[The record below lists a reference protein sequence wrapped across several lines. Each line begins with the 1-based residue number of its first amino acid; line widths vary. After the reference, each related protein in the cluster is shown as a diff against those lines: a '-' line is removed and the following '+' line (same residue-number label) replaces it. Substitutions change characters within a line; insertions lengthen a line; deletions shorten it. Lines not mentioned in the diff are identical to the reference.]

1 MALRFLIGR
10 AGSGKTRH
18 CLEAIRRELRAGPDG
33 PPLLLLVPEQ
43 AAFQTTRD
51 LLAGLPGFS
60 RAEVVSFRRLTR
72 MVFADLGPPA
82 QPPLSESARLLVLR
96 NLLARHRGRLDGFGA
111 AAADSPGFTAA
122 LAASLTELAQYR
134 QGPEELAARLE
145 ALRAGGAGHS
155 ALAVKLADLRL
166 LSAEYRAFLSGRFTD
181 PDEHLSLVAGRLAD
195 WGAAAG
201 CRLWVDGFTGFTP
214 QEYEVLARLIP
225 VAERTEIAL
234 TLDPEDPVID
244 APYSDAPRPDGGV
257 FDLTAETYRRLH
269 RLGTGAGLRPTAYRL
284 RRWPGVRFAGSPE
297 LAHLEAG
304 FPAAEPR
311 PFPDEPTDLV
321 LVSAPDPRAEVR
333 AAAAEIT
340 ALVRDRGY
348 RWSHA
353 AVVLRDLP
361 GYADLV
367 AEVFAERGIPHFVD
381 RRTPVG
387 RHPLTNLIRTALRA
401 VAGDAWDTAAVTA
414 FCKNDL
420 AGLPRADIDRLEVAA
435 RALGLTGPAA
445 WPDPRP
451 WPDAGG
457 AVPAGFD
464 PDTARRA
471 ATAALRNLRDRT
483 VGGAGP
489 PTVREIAAALWG
501 MLEELGVP
509 ERLLA
514 WADAAESAGDPGTAD
529 RDRAV
534 LALIRETLE
543 QTVDALGGTRQS
555 LADFADALEPALASL
570 TVGQIPP
577 GLDGVLVG
585 DVGRSRFPALRAV
598 LILGAGEGLFP
609 RAAAEDTVL
618 DDADRRRFAEAGGE
632 LAPTAERR
640 LFDESHLAYTAL
652 TRASRRVWVSRP
664 RRDLDGRPVGP
675 GRMIARL
682 RELFPRLREHVLADG
697 PAPLAAIDTPDA
709 LAAALGAADAA
720 APEPSPSAQGLLFPT
735 VFTELREGAAS
746 AEAIARRAVL
756 SAAAD
761 ELRTDPAVGPLLGR
775 MLAARGP
782 GVEPRLPPELAAR
795 LFGPVLRTDVS
806 RLERFAECPFRHFAA
821 AVLRPAA
828 PTGARGGASFDLVR
842 FQRTAV
848 ERFLGAVLANPPDGP
863 DAVRTAMD
871 SAVMSA
877 LVETLPDTGRGLDAR
892 RRFQL
897 ERARRRLHELAESLA
912 PALPAERLTP
922 AAARVGFGAPGDPLP
937 ALTLPLAGGGAAAVE
952 ITGRITRID
961 AADRGD
967 GGTAVAVRDFRAA
980 GRAVSLA
987 RLWHGLSLRPAVHLL
1002 VLQEHGARLPALGGP
1017 VSPAAAVSTPLSPE
1031 PPRLSHPPREPPDSA
1046 GTGAPTTR
1054 QRGLLVEEFLSLLDA
1069 GTGTGPSPSYHF
1081 RLDRDRRLVDR
1092 NRSDVLTAAQMT
1104 GLLAHVRSVL
1114 AGLAERILGG
1124 EIAVRPY
1131 RLGAA
1136 VPCRSCASRR
1146 FCRFDPETAGFRRLE
1161 ELDRAAVLDR
1171 VGGITPARTGPEPR
1185 SPL

>member
-18 CLEAIRRELRAGPDG
+18 CLEAIRRELRADPDG

-43 AAFQTTRD
+43 AAFLATRE
-51 LLAGLPGFS
+51 LLDGLPGYR

-111 AAADSPGFTAA
+111 AADGPGFAAA
-122 LAASLTELAQYR
+122 LAGSLTELAQYR

-145 ALRAGGAGHS
+145 ALRGSGAEHS
-155 ALAVKLADLRL
+155 ALAAKLADLRL

-214 QEYEVLARLIP
+214 QEYEVLARLLP

-234 TLDPEDPVID
+234 TLDPDDPVID
-244 APYSDAPRPDGGV
+244 APYADAPRPDGGV
-257 FDLTAETYRRLH
+257 FDLTADAYRRLH
-269 RLGTGAGLRPTAYRL
+269 RLGVAAGLRPTAYRL
-284 RRWPGVRFAGSPE
+284 RRRPGVRFAGSPE

-348 RWSHA
+348 HWSHA
-353 AVVLRDLP
+353 ALVLRDLP

-387 RHPLTNLIRTALRA
+387 RHPLTNLIRSALRA
-401 VAGDAWDTAAVTA
+401 VAGDAWDTAAVMS

-420 AGLPRADIDRLEVAA
+420 AGLPRADVDRLEVAA
-435 RALGLTGPAA
+435 RALGLTGPTA
-445 WPDPRP
+445 WADPRP
-451 WPDAGG
+451 WPEAGG
-457 AVPAGFD
+457 AIGGGFD
-464 PDTARRA
+464 PDAARRA

-514 WADAAESAGDPGTAD
+514 WADAAEAAGDPGTAD
-529 RDRAV
+529 RHRAV
-534 LALIRETLE
+534 AALIRETLE
-543 QTVDALGGTRQS
+543 QTVDALGATRQS

-609 RAAAEDTVL
+609 RAATEDTVL

-640 LFDESHLAYTAL
+640 LFDESHLVYTAL

-682 RELFPRLREHVLADG
+682 RELFPRLRERVLAEG
-697 PAPLAAIDTPDA
+697 PAPPAAIDTPDA

-720 APEPSPSAQGLLFPT
+720 APDPSPSAQGLLFPT

-746 AEAIARRAVL
+746 AEAIARRMVL
-756 SAAAD
+756 IAAAD
-761 ELRTDPAVGPLLGR
+761 ELQTDPAVGPLLGR
-775 MLAARGP
+775 MLAAAGP
-782 GVEPRLPPELAAR
+782 AVEPRLPQDLAAR
-795 LFGPVLRTDVS
+795 LFGPVLRTNVS

-821 AVLRPAA
+821 AVLRPAG
-828 PTGARGGASFDLVR
+828 PTAARGAASFDLVR

-848 ERFLGAVLANPPDGP
+848 ERFLEAVLADPPDGP

-877 LVETLPDTGRGLDAR
+877 LVETLPATGRGLGAR

-912 PALPAERLTP
+912 PALPTERLTP

-937 ALTLPLAGGGAAAVE
+937 ALSLPLTGGGAAAVE
-952 ITGRITRID
+952 ITGRIARID

-967 GGTAVAVRDFRAA
+967 GGAAVAVRDFRAA
-980 GRAVSLA
+980 GRSVSLA
-987 RLWHGLSLRPAVHLL
+987 RLWYGLSLRPAVHLL

-1017 VSPAAAVSTPLSPE
+1017 VSPAAAVSIPLSPE
-1031 PPRLSHPPREPPDSA
+1031 PPRLSHPPRDPP
-1046 GTGAPTTR
+1046 APAAPAAR

-1092 NRSDVLTAAQMT
+1092 NRSDVLTSAQMT
-1104 GLLAHVRSVL
+1104 GLLTHVRSLL

-1124 EIAVRPY
+1124 EIAARPY

-1136 VPCRSCASRR
+1136 VPCRNCASRR

-1171 VGGITPARTGPEPR
+1171 LGGFTPASSGPEPL
-1185 SPL
+1185 SLP